1 MKKSKGSDVIMQF
14 DELGSKRDVLFKNC
28 PRSWEIGYKEIEF
41 GCVQIS
47 YKSSKTQSRDAS
59 IFGFIFNYPNHKFF

>member
-14 DELGSKRDVLFKNC
+14 DELGSKRDELFKNC

-41 GCVQIS
+41 GCV
-47 YKSSKTQSRDAS
+47 
-59 IFGFIFNYPNHKFF
+59 

>member
-28 PRSWEIGYKEIEF
+28 LRSWEIGYKEIEF
-41 GCVQIS
+41 GCV
-47 YKSSKTQSRDAS
+47 
-59 IFGFIFNYPNHKFF
+59 